1 MLFLTWPPNELPIA
15 EWLSRLRQMAEEDLT
30 TARRTALLR
39 LVWEEAYL
47 TRQGLIARVEAFLG
61 RGCFGPSPCSAFRR
75 DIAAVREALA
85 RAGHRLRYSRRRGR
99 RGYYVEGRPHLDER
113 LQRLI
118 AGAVAEVDPRQM
130 AISRRLTPAQQFQ
143 QGRSMTELA
152 ERVATYRL
160 RQRHPELTELEARYA
175 ARQGRV
181 RIDNA

>member
-85 RAGHRLRYSRRRGR
+85 RAGHRLRYSRQRGR

-113 LQRLI
+113 LQHLI

-130 AISRRLTPAQQFQ
+130 AIYRRLEPSQRVWQAAHLSDWL
-143 QGRSMTELA
+143 RRVS
-152 ERVATYRL
+152 ERR
-160 RQRHPELTELEARYA
+160 RQW
-175 ARQGRV
+175 RQA
-181 RIDNA
+181 D